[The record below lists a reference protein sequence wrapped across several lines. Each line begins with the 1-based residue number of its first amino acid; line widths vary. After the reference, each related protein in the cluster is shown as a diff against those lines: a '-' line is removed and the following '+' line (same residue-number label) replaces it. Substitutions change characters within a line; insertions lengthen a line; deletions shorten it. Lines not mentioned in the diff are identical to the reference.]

1 LPAVLKVIDDEHPPL
16 RIFLGT
22 GGLRVARAAFAE
34 RLAVWEAWEAT
45 SIAAQGVSR
54 RQDLNLV

>member
-1 LPAVLKVIDDEHPPL
+1 MSTRNIRRSASFWAQEAY
-16 RIFLGT
+16 
-22 GGLRVARAAFAE
+22 VARAAFAE

-54 RQDLNLV
+54 KQVLDLA